1 MKSLIKQYTPEEIKD
16 IKANLLKAF
25 DQDYLSV
32 YTRIRDLQKNRKSFT
47 VRKGETYYYYVITN
61 NNEYG
66 KEKGWYQIYIT
77 YKRAGVVFFKF
88 KNDMG
93 IEPKEYWFVE
103 QSAFTASLVPSVI
116 RLNEYNI
123 PDYNLDL
130 MKFEKDVPFVITIVK
145 NDGEEFIV

>member
-1 MKSLIKQYTPEEIKD
+1 MKAFSRNYTKEEIKN
-16 IKANLLKAF
+16 IKDNLFKAF
-25 DQDYLSV
+25 GQEYLSV
-32 YTRIRDLQKNRKSFT
+32 YTRIRDLQKGRDRFYIRPRE
-47 VRKGETYYYYVITN
+47 VYYYYVAVN
-61 NNEYG
+61 GNEYG

-93 IEPKEYWFVE
+93 IEPQEYWFVE
-103 QSAFTASLVPSVI
+103 QSPFTASLVPSVI
-116 RLNEYNI
+116 KLNEYGI
-123 PDYNLDL
+123 PDHNLDL

>member
-1 MKSLIKQYTPEEIKD
+1 MKSLIKQYTPEEIKN

-32 YTRIRDLQKNRKSFT
+32 YTRIRDLQKGRDKFYIRLRE
-47 VRKGETYYYYVITN
+47 VYYYYVAIN
-61 NNEYG
+61 GNEYG

-88 KNDMG
+88 RNDMG
-93 IEPKEYWFVE
+93 IEPQEYWFVE
-103 QSAFTASLVPSVI
+103 QSPFTASLVPSVI
-116 RLNEYNI
+116 RLSEYNI
-123 PDYNLDL
+123 PDHNLEL
-130 MKFEKDVPFVITIVK
+130 VRFEKDVPFVITIVR

>member
-1 MKSLIKQYTPEEIKD
+1 MKSLVKQYTPEEIKQ

-25 DQDYLSV
+25 DQDYLSM
-32 YTRIRDLQKNRKSFT
+32 YTRIRDLQKNRNSYT
-47 VRKGETYYYYVITN
+47 VHKDETYYHYVAIN
-61 NNEYG
+61 GNEYG

-77 YKRAGVVFFKF
+77 YKRSGVVFFKF

-93 IEPKEYWFVE
+93 IEPQEYWFVE

-116 RLNEYNI
+116 RLSEYNI
-123 PDYNLDL
+123 PDHNLEL
-130 MKFEKDVPFVITIVK
+130 IRFEKDVPFIITIVK